1 MYTKSCPQNPIAKA
15 LPRVSAGAGMLAPMA
30 ARGSPFGRVI
40 LVSGP
45 ESLIV
50 DRAVAAVRQQI
61 REEVPEAEVTE
72 TEAVG
77 LDRGKLAE
85 ITGAS
90 LFASRRAAV
99 ITDLASLPVELQP
112 DVIALATDP
121 PADLALVLVHGGGPK
136 GKALLDKVKAAG
148 ATVVDCPPV
157 KPWEL
162 PQFVSAEVKQLGTT
176 IEPGAAQV
184 LVDAVGH
191 DLRALAAAVR
201 QLAAD
206 SEGGRLT
213 ADQVRRYFA
222 GRSEVT
228 SFAVADAA
236 LAGRTGLAM
245 EQLRW
250 ALSTGVAP
258 VLVTSALAAG
268 VRGLG
273 KLVTAGGGLREADL
287 AREVGVPPW
296 KLKSM
301 RAQARGWDAAGL
313 AHALQAVAVADAEV
327 KGAADDPAFA
337 LERMVLTISR
347 ARRA

>member
-1 MYTKSCPQNPIAKA
+1 M
-15 LPRVSAGAGMLAPMA
+15 LSAMA
-30 ARGSPFGRVI
+30 ARGSPFGRVT

-45 ESLIV
+45 ESLLA
-50 DRAVAAVRQQI
+50 DRAVESVRRQI
-61 REEVPEAEVTE
+61 LEEAPEADVTE
-72 TEAVG
+72 TEAVR

-85 ITGAS
+85 VTNPS
-90 LFASRRAAV
+90 LFAARRAAV
-99 ITDLASLPVELQP
+99 VTDLASLPAELHP
-112 DVIALATDP
+112 DITALATAP
-121 PADLALVLVHGGGPK
+121 PPDLALVLVHGGGPK
-136 GKALLDKVKAAG
+136 GKGLLDKIKAAG
-148 ATVVDCPPV
+148 ATVVDCPLV
-157 KPWEL
+157 KTWEL
-162 PQFVSAEVKQLGTT
+162 PQFVSAEAKQLGTPV
-176 IEPGAAQV
+176 EPGAAQL

-191 DLRALAAAVR
+191 DLRALASAVR
-201 QLAAD
+201 QLVAD

-213 ADQVRRYFA
+213 TDQVRRYFA

-258 VLVTSALAAG
+258 VLVTSALASG

-301 RAQARGWDAAGL
+301 RAQARGWDTAGL
-313 AHALQAVAVADAEV
+313 AHALQAVAAADADV
-327 KGAADDPAFA
+327 KGAADDAAFA
-337 LERMVLTISR
+337 LERMVLTVSR
-347 ARRA
+347 VRRG